1 MASRNIIKLN
11 ITMRTLE
18 LTLVSL
24 YRRRCTRILKYR
36 THEGLET
43 HFASTALF
51 HLSLQ
56 DAARSMQVVGNTE
69 GNNSVKTPI
78 SVEII
83 LWMEY

>member
-1 MASRNIIKLN
+1 
-11 ITMRTLE
+11 MRTLE

-56 DAARSMQVVGNTE
+56 DVARSMQVVGKTE